1 MVEYKTPKLTDPLLA
16 CSEPAMPRF
25 SHLLLLLSLLTPA
38 CLTPG
43 QSPRRQFVITAYV
56 FARGAALAPGQID
69 PAKLTRINYAFSNIQ
84 NGRMVPGS
92 PADAQNFALLR
103 SLRNSKPNLTILVSV
118 GGWLWSTNFSDVAL
132 TPQSRAVF
140 EDSVMQFL
148 TRYDLDGLDIDWEYP
163 GLPGSGHPFRAED
176 KQNFTSL
183 LRELRERF
191 DASARRGHRR
201 YLTIAMGASDEV
213 IANTEMQK
221 VQRYVDTVNL
231 MTYDYYEPGSES
243 ITGNHSPLYADPA
256 DPKAASSADTV
267 RAFQKAGVPAEK
279 ILLGV
284 PFYGHEWGEVKDQ
297 NHGLFQVGKAV
308 PGAYTPFNVID
319 TTMLASGFTRYWDNA
334 AKVPYLYN
342 PQQHL
347 FVSYEDP
354 ESLKLKCHYIRDQK
368 LGGIMFWEFLGD
380 SNGKLLQTINT
391 ELHKP

>member
-1 MVEYKTPKLTDPLLA
+1 MA
-16 CSEPAMPRF
+16 RSR
-25 SHLLLLLSLLTPA
+25 HLLSLLSLLASA
-38 CLTPG
+38 CVI
-43 QSPRRQFVITAYV
+43 SAQFPTNRPFIITGYV
-56 FARGAALAPGQID
+56 FARGAALTPAQID
-69 PAKLTRINYAFSNIQ
+69 ASKLTRINYAFANIQ

-92 PADAQNFALLR
+92 PADAQNFAILR
-103 SLRNSKPNLTILVSV
+103 SIRHTNPDLTILISV
-118 GGWLWSTNFSDVAL
+118 GGWLWSTNFSDMAL
-132 TPQSRAVF
+132 TRESRAAF

-148 TRYDLDGLDIDWEYP
+148 TRFDLDGLDIDWEYP
-163 GLPGSGHPFRAED
+163 GMPGAGHPFRPED

-191 DASARRGHRR
+191 DASARRGRR
-201 YLTIAMGASDEV
+201 LYLTIAMGASDEV

-284 PFYGHEWGEVKDQ
+284 PFYGHEWGQVKDQ
-297 NHGLFQVGKAV
+297 NHGLFQVGKPV
-308 PGAYTPFNVID
+308 PGAYTPFSVIES
-319 TTMLASGFTRYWDNA
+319 TMLGHGFTRYWDDA
-334 AKVPYLYN
+334 SKVPYLYN
-342 PQQHL
+342 PQQQI
-347 FVSYEDP
+347 FVSYEDE
-354 ESLKLKCHYIRDQK
+354 ESLKLKCQYIRSQK
-368 LGGIMFWEFLGD
+368 LGGIMFWEYFGD
-380 SNGKLLQTINT
+380 SNGKLLQTING

>member
-1 MVEYKTPKLTDPLLA
+1 
-16 CSEPAMPRF
+16 MPRF
-25 SHLLLLLSLLTPA
+25 HYLLLALALFSSIP
-38 CLTPG
+38 CLA
-43 QSPRRQFVITAYV
+43 QSRPTHPYVITAYV

-69 PAKLTRINYAFSNIQ
+69 PSKLTRINYAFSNIEA
-84 NGRMVPGS
+84 GRMVPGS

-103 SLRNSKPNLTILVSV
+103 SLRNTNPNLTILVSV
-118 GGWLWSTNFSDVAL
+118 GGWLWSTNFSDMAL
-132 TPQSRAVF
+132 TRESRTVF

-163 GLPGSGHPFRAED
+163 GLPGSGHPFRPED

-191 DASARRGHRR
+191 DASARRGRR
-201 YLTIAMGASDEV
+201 LYLTIAMGASDDV

-256 DPKAASSADTV
+256 DPQAASSADTV
-267 RAFQKAGVPAEK
+267 RAFQKAGIPVEK

-284 PFYGHEWGEVKDQ
+284 PFYGHEWGQVKDQ

-308 PGAYTPFNVID
+308 PGAYTPFNIID
-319 TTMLASGFTRYWDNA
+319 TTMLASGFTRYWDDA
-334 AKVPYLYN
+334 SKVPYLFN

-354 ESLKLKCHYIRDQK
+354 ESLKLKCQYIRTQK
-368 LGGIMFWEFLGD
+368 LGGIMFWEYFGD
-380 SNGKLLQTINT
+380 SNGKLLQTLNT

>member
-1 MVEYKTPKLTDPLLA
+1 
-16 CSEPAMPRF
+16 MPRF
-25 SHLLLLLSLLTPA
+25 HYLLLALALFSSIP
-38 CLTPG
+38 CLA
-43 QSPRRQFVITAYV
+43 QSRPTHPYVITAYV

-69 PAKLTRINYAFSNIQ
+69 PSKLTRINYAFSNIEA
-84 NGRMVPGS
+84 GRMVPGS

-103 SLRNSKPNLTILVSV
+103 SLRSTNPNLTILVSV
-118 GGWLWSTNFSDVAL
+118 GGWLWSTNFSDMAL
-132 TPQSRAVF
+132 TRESRTIF

-148 TRYDLDGLDIDWEYP
+148 TRFDLDGLDIDWEYP
-163 GLPGSGHPFRAED
+163 GLPGSGHPFRPED

-191 DASARRGHRR
+191 DASARRGRR
-201 YLTIAMGASDEV
+201 LYLTIAMGASDDV

-284 PFYGHEWGEVKDQ
+284 PFYGHEWGQVKDQ

-308 PGAYTPFNVID
+308 PGAYTPFSVID
-319 TTMLASGFTRYWDNA
+319 TTMLASGFTRHWDDA
-334 AKVPYLYN
+334 SKVPYLYN
-342 PQQHL
+342 PQQQI

-354 ESLKLKCHYIRDQK
+354 ESLKLKCQYIRAQK
-368 LGGIMFWEFLGD
+368 LAGIMFWEYSGD

-391 ELHKP
+391 ELRKP

>member
-1 MVEYKTPKLTDPLLA
+1 
-16 CSEPAMPRF
+16 MPRF
-25 SHLLLLLSLLTPA
+25 RLLLLLFLLLPA
-38 CLTPG
+38 CLTG
-43 QSPRRQFVITAYV
+43 AQSPPTHPYVITAYV
-56 FARGAALAPGQID
+56 FPRGAALIPGQID

-84 NGRMVPGS
+84 TGRMVPGS

-103 SLRNSKPNLTILVSV
+103 SFRSTNPNLTILVSV
-118 GGWLWSTNFSDVAL
+118 GGWLWSTNFSDMAL
-132 TPQSRAVF
+132 TRESRAVF

-163 GLPGSGHPFRAED
+163 GMPGSGHPFRAED

-183 LRELRERF
+183 LRELRQRF
-191 DASARRGHRR
+191 DASARRGRR
-201 YLTIAMGASDEV
+201 LYLTIAMGASDEV

-256 DPKAASSADTV
+256 DPKAASSSDTV

-297 NHGLFQVGKAV
+297 NHGLFQVGKPV
-308 PGAYTPFNVID
+308 PGAYTPFNFID
-319 TTMLASGFTRYWDNA
+319 TTMLAAGFTRFWDDA
-334 AKVPYLYN
+334 AKVPYVYN
-342 PQQHL
+342 PQQRI

-354 ESLKLKCHYIRDQK
+354 ESLKHKCQYIRSQK
-368 LGGIMFWEFLGD
+368 LAGIMFWEYFGD
-380 SNGKLLQTINT
+380 SQGKLLQTINT
-391 ELHKP
+391 ELLKP

>member
-1 MVEYKTPKLTDPLLA
+1 
-16 CSEPAMPRF
+16 MPRF
-25 SHLLLLLSLLTPA
+25 LNLLLLLSLLSPAYPTPA
-38 CLTPG
+38 
-43 QSPRRQFVITAYV
+43 QSPPRQFVITAYV

-103 SLRNSKPNLTILVSV
+103 SLRNSNPNLTILVSV
-118 GGWLWSTNFSDVAL
+118 GGWLWSTNFSDMAL
-132 TPQSRAVF
+132 TAQSRAVF

-148 TRYDLDGLDIDWEYP
+148 TRFDLDGLDIDWEYP

-191 DASARRGHRR
+191 DAKARRGRR
-201 YLTIAMGASDEV
+201 LYLTIAMGASDEV

-243 ITGNHSPLYADPA
+243 ITGNHSPLYADPS

-267 RAFQKAGVPAEK
+267 RAFQKAGVPTEK

-308 PGAYTPFNVID
+308 PGAYAPFNVID
-319 TTMLASGFTRYWDNA
+319 TTMLASGFTRHWDNA

-342 PQQHL
+342 PLQHL

-354 ESLKLKCHYIRDQK
+354 ESLKLKCKYIRAQK
-368 LGGIMFWEFLGD
+368 LAGIMFWEYFGD
-380 SNGKLLQTINT
+380 SQGKLLQTINT
-391 ELHKP
+391 ELRKP